1 MRGAPVQRNQVE
13 SGRPDEGGRMS
24 TAHMLMRSRTAIV
37 GILLLVL
44 LSAVARAQTAPQCVP
59 GMRVL
64 ASGSHCPENCVR
76 PADFPG
82 YDPAVPRSFSRN
94 QERVGVCAA
103 MASADYICYELRRMG
118 RWPQSAEAAQ
128 GCSALDLEVQAFTE
142 EKSHLDPNTIRKLL
156 GAFLDENS
164 QVTETNRVDH
174 NADDFVSL
182 VEERGICPESRF
194 PSEFATHGG
203 LRDVYLGVERRL
215 RDYQPAPAA
224 EAKIDDVCPE
234 CRWIAP
240 TLTDAEWSEVLRFV
254 AVLPERAQNT
264 FEIIAKINE
273 LACPAPTR
281 IHLPEDHHL
290 CCDDFAALEQHLEEK
305 GSLAVASFHAHELS
319 PRTIPESRDL
329 HAAVVYGARVIKSS
343 KNSDTKNPDAKDAD
357 AGDGDNEACYYTIK
371 NSWGPAACRTL
382 APDVLCDPDTGAF
395 LVRDRLLRRIL
406 KGAYWGDFTA
416 P

>member
-1 MRGAPVQRNQVE
+1 
-13 SGRPDEGGRMS
+13 MS
-24 TAHMLMRSRTAIV
+24 TGQRLMRSRTTIF
-37 GILLLVL
+37 GILLLAML
-44 LSAVARAQTAPQCVP
+44 TAAARAQTAPQCVP

-64 ASGSHCPENCVR
+64 ASGSTCPENCVR

-194 PSEFATHGG
+194 PSEFPTHGG

-215 RDYQPAPAA
+215 RDYQPAPGAA
-224 EAKIDDVCPE
+224 ARIDDVCPE

-240 TLTDAEWSEVLRFV
+240 SLTDAEWSDVLRFV
-254 AVLPERAQNT
+254 AALPERAQNT

-273 LACPAPTR
+273 LACPAPSR

-290 CCDDFAALEQHLEEK
+290 CCDDFAALAQHLAEK

-329 HAAVVYGARVIKSS
+329 HAAVVYGARVIK
-343 KNSDTKNPDAKDAD
+343 NVDTKNVDGKDAEPRN
-357 AGDGDNEACYYTIK
+357 GDEACYYTIK

-406 KGAYWGDFTA
+406 KGAYWGNFTA
-416 P
+416 AQASMHPTP

>member
-1 MRGAPVQRNQVE
+1 MRLCA
-13 SGRPDEGGRMS
+13 
-24 TAHMLMRSRTAIV
+24 LIC
-37 GILLLVL
+37 L
-44 LSAVARAQTAPQCVP
+44 LSAATLAQTAPQCVP
-59 GMRVL
+59 GMRTLVD
-64 ASGSHCPENCVR
+64 GSHCPENCVR

-118 RWPQSAEAAQ
+118 RWPQSAETAQ

-164 QVTETNRVDH
+164 QVTETNHVDH

-194 PSEFATHGG
+194 PSEFPTHGG
-203 LRDVYLGVERRL
+203 LRDVYLGVERRM
-215 RDYQPAPAA
+215 RDYQPAPGAA
-224 EAKIDDVCPE
+224 AKIDDVCPE

-240 TLTDAEWSEVLRFV
+240 TVTDAEWSEVLRFV
-254 AVLPERAQNT
+254 AAMPERAQNT
-264 FEIIAKINE
+264 FEIIAKING
-273 LACPAPTR
+273 LACPATSR
-281 IHLPEDHHL
+281 IHLPDDHNL
-290 CCDDFAALEQHLEEK
+290 CCDDFAAMEQHLSEK
-305 GSLAVASFHAHELS
+305 GSIAVASFHAHELS

-329 HAAVVYGARVIKSS
+329 HAAVVYGARII
-343 KNSDTKNPDAKDAD
+343 TEGDAKVGD
-357 AGDGDNEACYYTIK
+357 AGACYYTIK

-406 KGAYWGDFTA
+406 KGAYWGEFTT
-416 P
+416 PQDSVHPTP

>member
-1 MRGAPVQRNQVE
+1 
-13 SGRPDEGGRMS
+13 
-24 TAHMLMRSRTAIV
+24 
-37 GILLLVL
+37 
-44 LSAVARAQTAPQCVP
+44 
-59 GMRVL
+59 
-64 ASGSHCPENCVR
+64 
-76 PADFPG
+76 
-82 YDPAVPRSFSRN
+82 
-94 QERVGVCAA
+94 
-103 MASADYICYELRRMG
+103 MASADYICYELHRMG
-118 RWPQSAEAAQ
+118 RWPQSAD

-240 TLTDAEWSEVLRFV
+240 TLTDAEWSDVLRFV
-254 AVLPERAQNT
+254 AALPERAQNT

-281 IHLPEDHHL
+281 IHLPDDHHL
-290 CCDDFAALEQHLEEK
+290 CCDDFDAMEQHLSEK

-329 HAAVVYGARVIKSS
+329 HAAVVYGARVIK
-343 KNSDTKNPDAKDAD
+343 NTDAR
-357 AGDGDNEACYYTIK
+357 DGDNEACYYTIK

-406 KGAYWGDFTA
+406 KGAYWGEFH
-416 P
+416 

>member
-1 MRGAPVQRNQVE
+1 MQPFHTRYDLRRA
-13 SGRPDEGGRMS
+13 
-24 TAHMLMRSRTAIV
+24 ACCCWLA
-37 GILLLVL
+37 VL
-44 LSAVARAQTAPQCVP
+44 WIWLSAAALAQPNPQCVP

-64 ASGSHCPENCVR
+64 VDGSHCPENCVR
-76 PADFPG
+76 PVDFPG

-128 GCSALDLEVQAFTE
+128 GCSALDLEVQAFSE

-194 PSEFATHGG
+194 PSEFPTHGG

-215 RDYQPAPAA
+215 REYQPVPGA
-224 EAKIDDVCPE
+224 EVKIDDVCPE

-240 TLTDAEWSEVLRFV
+240 TLTDAEWSDVLRFV
-254 AVLPERAQNT
+254 AAMPARAQNT
-264 FEIIAKINE
+264 FEIMRKINE

-290 CCDDFAALEQHLEEK
+290 CCDDYAALEQHLAEK
-305 GSLAVASFHAHELS
+305 GSVAVASFHAHELS

-329 HAAVVYGARVIKSS
+329 HAAVVYGARVIR
-343 KNSDTKNPDAKDAD
+343 DLDARDLDAKNVDAKNVAAMNND
-357 AGDGDNEACYYTIK
+357 AEACYYTIK

-406 KGAYWGDFTA
+406 KGAYWGEFH
-416 P
+416 